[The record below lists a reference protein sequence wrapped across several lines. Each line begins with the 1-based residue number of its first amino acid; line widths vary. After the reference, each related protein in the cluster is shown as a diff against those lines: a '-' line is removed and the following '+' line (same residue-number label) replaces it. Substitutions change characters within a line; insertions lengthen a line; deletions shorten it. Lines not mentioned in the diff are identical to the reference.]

1 MIIGVFVGIIIA
13 AIVCLG
19 LSQRVSTRLLGIVAA
34 LTLFSSALALLSD
47 WVYHLVNLSP
57 TPIVWAV
64 LDEAVVS
71 LSFDLAPEH
80 YVLTLLVLGGGSLAV
95 WMLALSLD
103 PVVRGFGSL
112 FAWALLA
119 IASALLGVIS
129 TGVLLPVSWSL
140 TTLACYNA
148 VRSSGALAQYEP
160 PHYGVALGLLAS
172 LLLLV
177 AMLPANSPMTA
188 EMMPESLAVAGILLA
203 VLMLTGGAPFH
214 NALDEIVEA
223 PAALS
228 GLLYGVVLPVLG
240 GGTLWLVSVHV
251 NPLPGTMSLVDST
264 AWHTMLLV
272 AGALSAVI
280 CATAALREHHMRRLL
295 AWLTGSQFG
304 IFLVAVGIGT
314 PMSRLVALALLVN
327 IVCTTLAGT
336 LATTILEHATGS
348 DDFTQELSG
357 NEEVRYALRIPGL
370 IWIFGAVSA
379 LGIPP
384 LWGFWARYWM
394 IRDLLAYASWTI
406 PLILAASGMAALAYL
421 APLACFWWPGTDP
434 RRAGA
439 RSATGLEPGSGLLL
453 QDDRARSDTS
463 GLRVQTGGLRVHD
476 AVSRTTSTYYLSPL
490 TYAFMPSLAIVPLAL
505 LGIAPHLAWE
515 KWLQHMPGAPVAV
528 PIPGTLAASSSVL
541 LLAFVVLTIILW
553 RIGWRRHTLP
563 DEDMVP
569 VVLAPDTLA
578 NQLSPMAWVGAPWS
592 LMKTLGNGLSLLT
605 RGVHFALALFEEPYY
620 LAGVL
625 LALISLIVIMAQ
637 W

>member
-1 MIIGVFVGIIIA
+1 MIIGVIVSIIIA

-34 LTLFSSALALLSD
+34 LTLFGSAIALLVD
-47 WVYHLVNLSP
+47 WMYHPVDLSP
-57 TPIVWAV
+57 APIVWAV
-64 LDEAVVS
+64 LDQTVVS

-80 YVLTLLVLGGGSLAV
+80 YVLALLVPGGGSLAV
-95 WMLALSLD
+95 LMLALSLD
-103 PVVRGFGSL
+103 PVVRGFGAL

-119 IASALLGVIS
+119 VASALLGVIS

-140 TTLACYNA
+140 TTLACYSA

-172 LLLLV
+172 VLLLV
-177 AMLPANSPMTA
+177 AMLPANSLQTA

-240 GGTLWLVSVHV
+240 GGTLWLVSVRV
-251 NPLPGTMSLVDST
+251 NPLPGTMSLVDSA
-264 AWHTMLLV
+264 AWQSMLLV

-280 CATAALREHHMRRLL
+280 CSAAALREHSMRRLL
-295 AWLTGSQFG
+295 AWLTCSQFG

-327 IVCTTLAGT
+327 SVCTTLAGT

-357 NEEVRYALRIPGL
+357 NEGVRYALRIPGL
-370 IWIFGAVSA
+370 IWILGAVSA

-394 IRDLLAYASWTI
+394 IHDLLEYASWTV
-406 PLILAASGMAALAYL
+406 PLILAASSMAALAYL

-434 RRAGA
+434 RRAVA
-439 RSATGLEPGSGLLL
+439 RRAAGPGSGLLL
-453 QDDRARSDTS
+453 QDNKARSDTGS
-463 GLRVQTGGLRVHD
+463 LRVQTGGLRVHD
-476 AVSRTTSTYYLSPL
+476 AVSRTTLPYYLSPL

-515 KWLQHMPGAPVAV
+515 KWLRHMPGAPAAV
-528 PIPGTLAASSSVL
+528 PIPGMLAASSSVL

-578 NQLSPMAWVGAPWS
+578 EQLAPMVWVGAPWS
-592 LMKTLGNGLSLLT
+592 LMKTLGNGLELLT
-605 RGVHFALALFEEPYY
+605 RGVHFALALFEERYY

-625 LALISLIVIMAQ
+625 LALISLVVIMAQ